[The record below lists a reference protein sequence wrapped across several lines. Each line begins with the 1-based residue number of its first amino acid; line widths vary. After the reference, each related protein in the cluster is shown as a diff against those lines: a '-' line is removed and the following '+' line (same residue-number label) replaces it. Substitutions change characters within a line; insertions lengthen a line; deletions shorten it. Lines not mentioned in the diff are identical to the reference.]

1 MTVNDP
7 AEAGRTDVNGPGQPD
22 EPVAPRG
29 LVDKEGVDGSITT
42 EDVSGLARS
51 VDRIAEDLPGLLV
64 SPAEPEPLSWRGYL
78 RAALLTR
85 PAVTVLTAAVAVP
98 GVYALIL
105 GAGASQAFTNLTGAR
120 GAQLIAHS
128 LGTALLIGAT
138 LGIIGLARDD
148 RFIELMGLVLIIAGA
163 ALYVGGVILGLGA
176 KGGMAAL
183 FAGCIAAAL
192 TARTVLVLS
201 QIPRK
206 KKPGRVGNG
215 G

>member
-1 MTVNDP
+1 MTTVS
-7 AEAGRTDVNGPGQPD
+7 EPGQPD
-22 EPVAPRG
+22 EPVVPRG
-29 LVDKEGVDGSITT
+29 LVDKEGVDGSVTK
-42 EDVSGLARS
+42 EDVDGLARS

-138 LGIIGLARDD
+138 LGIVGLARDD
-148 RFIELMGLVLIIAGA
+148 RFIELMGLVLIVAGA
-163 ALYVGGVILGLGA
+163 VLYVGGVLLGLGA

>member
-1 MTVNDP
+1 MTTVS
-7 AEAGRTDVNGPGQPD
+7 ESGEPD
-22 EPVAPRG
+22 EPAGAPRG
-29 LVDKEGVDGSITT
+29 RLDKEGVEGITK
-42 EDVSGLARS
+42 EDVDGLARS
-51 VDRIAEDLPGLLV
+51 VDRIAEDSPGLLV
-64 SPAEPEPLSWRGYL
+64 SPPEPEPLSWRGHL

-105 GAGASQAFTNLTGAR
+105 GAGASQAFTNLVGAR

-128 LGTALLIGAT
+128 LGTALLLGAA
-138 LGIIGLARDD
+138 LGVIGLARDD

-163 ALYVGGVILGLGA
+163 ALYVGGVLLGLGA

-206 KKPGRVGNG
+206 KKPGRAEDG